1 MVYEDNGVQIVVNRL
16 YTNDNKTL
24 EKNFFVKNCLIDHQ
38 SVFNIYF
45 KLIKF
50 NNVSWNYLVFYR
62 IFTKW

>member
-1 MVYEDNGVQIVVNRL
+1 MVNRL

-50 NNVSWNYLVFYR
+50 NNVS
-62 IFTKW
+62 